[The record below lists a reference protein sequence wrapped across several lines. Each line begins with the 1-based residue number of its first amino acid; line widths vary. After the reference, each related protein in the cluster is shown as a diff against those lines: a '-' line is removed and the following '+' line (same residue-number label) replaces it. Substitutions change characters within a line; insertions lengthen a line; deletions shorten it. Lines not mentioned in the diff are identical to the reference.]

1 MCLFFK
7 GASCPNELTKN
18 VSQNQ
23 SNQSIKKCSSL
34 QINKKCICFRSTNT
48 HSVVEYVPRTEM
60 DYGSLLCWA
69 TNSVGRQKDPW

>member
-1 MCLFFK
+1 MKKMNIVTRAPDSTNIPYDNKIL
-7 GASCPNELTKN
+7 
-18 VSQNQ
+18 
-23 SNQSIKKCSSL
+23 IKLNS
-34 QINKKCICFRSTNT
+34 RSTNT

>member
-1 MCLFFK
+1 MNVVNM
-7 GASCPNELTKN
+7 APDSTNAPNG
-18 VSQNQ
+18 
-23 SNQSIKKCSSL
+23 SIKLIELNS
-34 QINKKCICFRSTNT
+34 RSTNT